1 MRAPARSTAWL
12 AAAGLL
18 AAGAMAAVV
27 CQGRARWV
35 AGTHRLRARLQATR
49 SAAVPPVYGRHELQG
64 LPAPV
69 QRYFRAVL
77 TDGQPRVAAV
87 ALAQRGE
94 FNLSATGA
102 RWRPFT
108 ASQHVVLQPPGF
120 VWDARVHMLP
130 GLPVHVVDAYVAG
143 EGRLHAAVLGLLPVA
158 DLHRTPGLARG
169 ELMRWFAEAVWY
181 PTALLPSLGV
191 RWQAV
196 DDHAARA
203 TLTHGGITL
212 SLLFHFGDDGLIDTV
227 RADARERVVDGV
239 VTTAP
244 WQGRF
249 WNYALRDGMRV
260 PLHGEVG
267 WDLPQGL
274 QLYCR
279 ATTTALA
286 YTLHGSPWPTPSLKP
301 ATRDLACQPL
311 PPGL

>member
-1 MRAPARSTAWL
+1 MRAPARSAAWL
-12 AAAGLL
+12 TAAGLL
-18 AAGAMAAVV
+18 AAGAVAAVV
-27 CQGRARWV
+27 CKGRARW
-35 AGTHRLRARLQATR
+35 AADTRTLRARLQTSR
-49 SAAVPPVYGRHELQG
+49 SAAAPPVVRLHDLQG
-64 LPAPV
+64 LPATV
-69 QRYFRAVL
+69 QRYLRAVL
-77 TDGQPRVAAV
+77 SDGQPLVAAV
-87 ALAQRGE
+87 SLAQQGQ

-108 ASQHVVLQPPGF
+108 ATQRVVLQPPGF
-120 VWDARVHMLP
+120 VWDARVRMLP
-130 GLPVHVVDAYVAG
+130 GLPVHVHDAYVAG

-158 DLHRTPGLARG
+158 DLHGTPGLARG

-181 PTALLPSLGV
+181 PTALLPSQGV
-191 RWQAV
+191 RWDAV

-203 TLTHGGITL
+203 TLAHGGITL

-260 PLHGEVG
+260 PLDAEVG

-274 QLYCR
+274 QLYFR

-286 YTLHGSPWPTPSLKP
+286 YAFH
-301 ATRDLACQPL
+301 
-311 PPGL
+311 